1 MDGFFVLSGENSYHY
16 YRLHMLI
23 GGGFVENISR
33 VLRELLWGW
42 PVLAG
47 ILLAGI
53 HLSIRTGF
61 LPFTHCI
68 FWLKNTLG
76 SCFLKKSAGEAQK
89 IGRIS
94 PVQALLTALAGSIGT
109 GNIVGVA
116 TALTIGGPGA
126 IFWMWVS
133 AGIGM
138 TTIWAETVLAVSYR
152 VKGPNGVVS
161 GGPMIYLE
169 RGAGKKG
176 LAKLY
181 AAACVLASLGMGN
194 MAQSNAIAGALEE
207 GFSLPPVLTGVCAAV
222 LLFLISAGGMKSAAK
237 VSEKLVPVMAVG
249 YVAACV
255 AVLLLFPQKILPAFQ
270 LIVSQAFSTQ
280 AAVGG
285 VGGTV
290 MLRAMECGV
299 SRGIFTNEA
308 GLGCSVMA
316 YGESGGAEPGKQ
328 GCWGILQV
336 FIDTILMCTLSAL
349 AILVSGALST
359 GKDGAALSTVCFSS
373 VFGSWG
379 KGFVCISIT
388 LFAFATMIAWS
399 AYGQKA
405 LEYLAGN
412 RFRSSYRV
420 LFAAAAVLGCQLGLD
435 AVWNLCDSF
444 NGLMAIPNVA
454 ALFLLSGE
462 VMREKQRCFP
472 KNREKMRRT
481 GDNWTG
487 I

>member
-1 MDGFFVLSGENSYHY
+1 MAFAALIC
-16 YRLHMLI
+16 LI

-33 VLRELLWGW
+33 ILREILWGW

-53 HLSIRTGF
+53 HLSIRMGF

-76 SCFLKKSAGEAQK
+76 SCFTKKSAGEAQK
-89 IGRIS
+89 NGRIS

-116 TALTIGGPGA
+116 TALTLGGPGA
-126 IFWMWVS
+126 IFWMWIS

-138 TTIWAETVLAVSYR
+138 TTIWAETVLAVKYR
-152 VKGPNGVVS
+152 TKGPNGLVS
-161 GGPMIYLE
+161 GGPMYYLE

-181 AAACVLASLGMGN
+181 AAACVLASFGMGN

-207 GFSLPPVLTGVCAAV
+207 GFSLPPIFTGVCAAV
-222 LLFLISAGGMKSAAK
+222 LLFVISAGGMYSAAK

-270 LIVSQAFSTQ
+270 LIFSQAFSTQ

-316 YGESGGAEPGKQ
+316 YGESSGAEPGKQ

-359 GKDGAALSTVCFSS
+359 GKDGAALSTVCFAS

-379 KGFVCISIT
+379 KGFVCVSIT

-405 LEYLAGN
+405 LEYLAGDH
-412 RFRSSYRV
+412 FRSSYRV

-462 VMREKQRCFP
+462 IVQEKQRCFP
-472 KNREKMRRT
+472 KKRWTKENYVHKTIR
-481 GDNWTG
+481 GDHS
-487 I
+487 

>member
-1 MDGFFVLSGENSYHY
+1 MEEWTNL
-16 YRLHMLI
+16 
-23 GGGFVENISR
+23 
-33 VLRELLWGW
+33 LRELLWGW
-42 PVLAG
+42 PMLAG

-76 SCFLKKSAGEAQK
+76 SCFSKKKGGKGSK
-89 IGRIS
+89 TKRIS

-116 TALTIGGPGA
+116 TALTLGGPGA

-138 TTIWAETVLAVSYR
+138 TTIWAETVLAVKYR
-152 VKGPNGVVS
+152 TKSPDGHIS
-161 GGPMIYLE
+161 GGPMYYLE
-169 RGAGKKG
+169 HGAGKKW

-194 MAQSNAIAGALEE
+194 MAQSNAIADALEE
-207 GFSLPPVLTGVCAAV
+207 GFSLPPIFTGVCAAV
-222 LLFLISAGGMKSAAK
+222 ILFVISAGGMHSSAK

-249 YVAACV
+249 YVAACG
-255 AVLLLFPQKILPAFQ
+255 AVLILFSQEILPAFR
-270 LIVSQAFSTQ
+270 LIITEAFSTQ

-316 YGESGGAEPGKQ
+316 YGESEGTEPGKQ

-349 AILVSGALST
+349 AILVSGVLST
-359 GKDGAALSTVCFSS
+359 GKDGAALSTACFTS

-379 KGFVCISIT
+379 KGFVCVSIT

-405 LEYLAGN
+405 LEYLVGN
-412 RFRSSYRV
+412 RFRSGYRV
-420 LFAAAAVLGCQLGLD
+420 LFAVAAVLGCQLGLD

-462 VMREKQRCFP
+462 IVEEKRKCFP
-472 KNREKMRRT
+472 KGKWPSKRRFYTEKT
-481 GDNWTG
+481 GV
-487 I
+487 

>member
-1 MDGFFVLSGENSYHY
+1 M
-16 YRLHMLI
+16 
-23 GGGFVENISR
+23 
-33 VLRELLWGW
+33 
-42 PVLAG
+42 
-47 ILLAGI
+47 
-53 HLSIRTGF
+53 
-61 LPFTHCI
+61 
-68 FWLKNTLG
+68 
-76 SCFLKKSAGEAQK
+76 
-89 IGRIS
+89 
-94 PVQALLTALAGSIGT
+94 
-109 GNIVGVA
+109 
-116 TALTIGGPGA
+116 
-126 IFWMWVS
+126 
-133 AGIGM
+133 
-138 TTIWAETVLAVSYR
+138 
-152 VKGPNGVVS
+152 
-161 GGPMIYLE
+161 
-169 RGAGKKG
+169 
-176 LAKLY
+176 
-181 AAACVLASLGMGN
+181 
-194 MAQSNAIAGALEE
+194 
-207 GFSLPPVLTGVCAAV
+207 
-222 LLFLISAGGMKSAAK
+222 
-237 VSEKLVPVMAVG
+237 
-249 YVAACV
+249 
-255 AVLLLFPQKILPAFQ
+255 FPQKILPAFQ

-290 MLRAMECGV
+290 MLRAMECGI

-316 YGESGGAEPGKQ
+316 YGESSGAEPGKQ

-349 AILVSGALST
+349 AILVSDALST

-462 VMREKQRCFP
+462 VVREKQRCFTQN
-472 KNREKMRRT
+472 KWKTCVRR
-481 GDNWTG
+481 DNCGGKW
-487 I
+487 

>member
-1 MDGFFVLSGENSYHY
+1 M
-16 YRLHMLI
+16 
-23 GGGFVENISR
+23 ENISQ
-33 VLRELLWGW
+33 VLREILWGW
-42 PVLAG
+42 PVLMG
-47 ILLAGI
+47 ILAVGL

-68 FWLKNTLG
+68 FWLKNTIG
-76 SCFLKKSAGEAQK
+76 SCFPKKGREKTQK
-89 IGRIS
+89 TGKIS
-94 PVQALLTALAGSIGT
+94 PIQALLTALAGSIGT

-116 TALTIGGPGA
+116 TALTLGGPGA

-133 AGIGM
+133 AWIGM
-138 TTIWAETVLAVSYR
+138 TTIWAETVLAVKYR
-152 VKGPNGVVS
+152 TKGPDGLVS
-161 GGPMIYLE
+161 GGPMYYLE
-169 RGAGKKG
+169 HGARKKG

-207 GFSLPPVLTGVCAAV
+207 GFALPPVLTGVCAAV
-222 LLFLISAGGMKSAAK
+222 LLFLISAGGMRSAAK

-249 YVAACV
+249 YIAACV
-255 AVLLLFPQKILPAFQ
+255 AVLLLFQQKVIPAFQ
-270 LIVSQAFSTQ
+270 LIFSQAFSTQ

-359 GKDGAALSTVCFSS
+359 GKDGAALSTVCFTS

-379 KGFVCISIT
+379 K
-388 LFAFATMIAWS
+388 
-399 AYGQKA
+399 
-405 LEYLAGN
+405 
-412 RFRSSYRV
+412 
-420 LFAAAAVLGCQLGLD
+420 
-435 AVWNLCDSF
+435 
-444 NGLMAIPNVA
+444 
-454 ALFLLSGE
+454 
-462 VMREKQRCFP
+462 
-472 KNREKMRRT
+472 
-481 GDNWTG
+481 
-487 I
+487 

>member
-1 MDGFFVLSGENSYHY
+1 
-16 YRLHMLI
+16 MLV
-23 GGGFVENISR
+23 GGGFVENIAR
-33 VLRELLWGW
+33 LLRELLWGW

-68 FWLKNTLG
+68 FWIKNTIG
-76 SCFLKKSAGEAQK
+76 SFFSKKTDPKKAKA
-89 IGRIS
+89 GRIS
-94 PVQALLTALAGSIGT
+94 PIQALFTALAGSIGT

-116 TALTIGGPGA
+116 TALTLGGPGA

-138 TTIWAETVLAVSYR
+138 TTIWGEAVLAVKYR
-152 VKGPNGVVS
+152 KKEPNGQQS
-161 GGPMIYLE
+161 GGPMYYLE
-169 RGAGKKG
+169 RGADKKG
-176 LAKLY
+176 LAWLF

-207 GFSLPPVLTGVCAAV
+207 GFSVPPVWTGVVVAA
-222 LLFLISAGGMKSAAK
+222 LLFVISAGGMKRTARVA
-237 VSEKLVPVMAVG
+237 EKLVPLMAIG
-249 YVAACV
+249 YVAVCV
-255 AVLLLFPQKILPAFQ
+255 VLLIAFSERVVPAFQ
-270 LIVSQAFSTQ
+270 MIFHDAFSLE
-280 AAVGG
+280 AAAGG

-316 YGESGGAEPGKQ
+316 YGESGGDEPGKQ
-328 GCWGILQV
+328 ACWGILQV
-336 FIDTILMCTLSAL
+336 VIDTLLMCTLTAL
-349 AILVSGALST
+349 CILVTGSLSS
-359 GKDGAALSTVCFSS
+359 GKDGAALSTVCFSALL
-373 VFGSWG
+373 GSWG
-379 KGFVCISIT
+379 EGFVCVAIT
-388 LFAFATMIAWS
+388 LFAFATMMAWS

-405 LEYLAGN
+405 LQYLAGN
-412 RFRSSYRV
+412 HFQTAYRV
-420 LFAAAAVLGCQLGLD
+420 LFAAAAVLGCRLSLT
-435 AVWNLCDSF
+435 AVWDFCDSF

-462 VMREKQRCFP
+462 IVEEKKRCLTRKKYGHFS
-472 KNREKMRRT
+472 KNRKSKTVAGNSRV
-481 GDNWTG
+481 W
-487 I
+487 

>member
-1 MDGFFVLSGENSYHY
+1 MEGWTNL
-16 YRLHMLI
+16 
-23 GGGFVENISR
+23 
-33 VLRELLWGW
+33 LRELLWGW

-68 FWLKNTLG
+68 FWVKNTVG
-76 SCFLKKSAGEAQK
+76 SCFSKKNGGKTSKTQ
-89 IGRIS
+89 RIS

-116 TALTIGGPGA
+116 TALTLGGPGA
-126 IFWMWVS
+126 IFWMWIS

-138 TTIWAETVLAVSYR
+138 TTIWAETVLAVKYR
-152 VKGPNGVVS
+152 TKSSDGRIS
-161 GGPMIYLE
+161 GGPMYYLE
-169 RGAGKKG
+169 RGVGKKG

-194 MAQSNAIAGALEE
+194 MAQSNAISGALEE
-207 GFSLPPVLTGVCAAV
+207 GFSLPPVFTGVCAAI
-222 LLFLISAGGMKSAAK
+222 LLFIISAGGMHSAAK

-255 AVLLLFPQKILPAFQ
+255 AVLILFSQEILPAFR
-270 LIVSQAFSTQ
+270 LIITEAFSTQ

-285 VGGTV
+285 IGGTV
-290 MLRAMECGV
+290 MIRAMECGI

-316 YGESGGAEPGKQ
+316 YGESEGVEPGKQ

-336 FIDTILMCTLSAL
+336 FIDTIVMCTLSAL
-349 AILVSGALST
+349 AILVSGVLST
-359 GKDGAALSTVCFSS
+359 GKDGAALSTACFTS

-379 KGFVCISIT
+379 KGFVCVSIT

-405 LEYLAGN
+405 LEYLAGD
-412 RFRSSYRV
+412 RFRNGYRV
-420 LFAAAAVLGCQLGLD
+420 LFAAVAVLGCQLGLD

-444 NGLMAIPNVA
+444 NGLMAIPNIA

-462 VMREKQRCFP
+462 IVEEKQKCFS
-472 KNREKMRRT
+472 KGFISKKRGYSDNRIGM
-481 GDNWTG
+481 
-487 I
+487 

>member
-1 MDGFFVLSGENSYHY
+1 
-16 YRLHMLI
+16 MLI

-33 VLRELLWGW
+33 ILREILWGW
-42 PVLAG
+42 PVLTG

-68 FWLKNTLG
+68 FWLKNTFC
-76 SCFLKKSAGEAQK
+76 SCFSKRNSGKNSKTKK
-89 IGRIS
+89 IS

-116 TALTIGGPGA
+116 TALTLGGPGA

-138 TTIWAETVLAVSYR
+138 TTIWAETVLAVKYR
-152 VKGPNGVVS
+152 TKGPDGHIS
-161 GGPMIYLE
+161 GGPMYYLE
-169 RGAGKKG
+169 RGAGKKW

-207 GFSLPPVLTGVCAAV
+207 GFSLPPIFTGVCAAV
-222 LLFLISAGGMKSAAK
+222 LLFVISAGGMHSAAK

-270 LIVSQAFSTQ
+270 LIFSQAFSTQ

-316 YGESGGAEPGKQ
+316 YGESEGTEPGKQ

-359 GKDGAALSTVCFSS
+359 GKDGAALSTVCFAS

-379 KGFVCISIT
+379 KGFVCVSIT

-405 LEYLAGN
+405 LEYLAGT
-412 RFRSSYRV
+412 RFRSSYRI
-420 LFAAAAVLGCQLGLD
+420 LFAVAAVLGCQLGLD

-462 VMREKQRCFP
+462 IVQEKQRCFP
-472 KNREKMRRT
+472 KKRLTKENYVHKTIR
-481 GDNWTG
+481 GDHC
-487 I
+487 

>member
-1 MDGFFVLSGENSYHY
+1 MEGWTNL
-16 YRLHMLI
+16 
-23 GGGFVENISR
+23 
-33 VLRELLWGW
+33 LRELLWGW

-68 FWLKNTLG
+68 FWVKNTVG
-76 SCFLKKSAGEAQK
+76 SCFSKKNGGKTSKTQ
-89 IGRIS
+89 RIS
-94 PVQALLTALAGSIGT
+94 PIQALLTALAGSIGT

-116 TALTIGGPGA
+116 TALTLGGPGA
-126 IFWMWVS
+126 IFWMWIS

-138 TTIWAETVLAVSYR
+138 TTIWAETVLAVKYR
-152 VKGPNGVVS
+152 TKGPDGRIS
-161 GGPMIYLE
+161 GGPMYYLE
-169 RGAGKKG
+169 RGVGKKG
-176 LAKLY
+176 FAKLY

-194 MAQSNAIAGALEE
+194 MAQSNAISGALEE
-207 GFSLPPVLTGVCAAV
+207 GFSLPPVFTGICAAI
-222 LLFLISAGGMKSAAK
+222 LLFIISAGGMHSAAK

-249 YVAACV
+249 YVTACV
-255 AVLLLFPQKILPAFQ
+255 AVLILFSQEILPAFR
-270 LIVSQAFSTQ
+270 LIITEAFSTQ

-285 VGGTV
+285 IGGTV
-290 MLRAMECGV
+290 MLRAMECGI

-316 YGESGGAEPGKQ
+316 YGESEGAEPGKQ

-336 FIDTILMCTLSAL
+336 FIDTIVMCTLSAL
-349 AILVSGALST
+349 AILVSGVLST
-359 GKDGAALSTVCFSS
+359 GKDGAALSTACFTS

-379 KGFVCISIT
+379 KGFVCVSIT

-412 RFRSSYRV
+412 QFQSSYRV
-420 LFAAAAVLGCQLGLD
+420 LFAVAAVLGCQLGLD

-444 NGLMAIPNVA
+444 NGLMAIPNVV

-462 VMREKQRCFP
+462 IVEEKRKCFP
-472 KNREKMRRT
+472 KGKWPSKRRFYTEKT
-481 GDNWTG
+481 GV
-487 I
+487 

>member
-1 MDGFFVLSGENSYHY
+1 M
-16 YRLHMLI
+16 
-23 GGGFVENISR
+23 ENISQ
-33 VLRELLWGW
+33 VLREILWGW
-42 PVLAG
+42 PVLMG
-47 ILLAGI
+47 ILAVGL

-68 FWLKNTLG
+68 FWLKNTIG
-76 SCFLKKSAGEAQK
+76 SCFPKKGREKTQK
-89 IGRIS
+89 TGKIS
-94 PVQALLTALAGSIGT
+94 PIQALLTALAGSIGT

-116 TALTIGGPGA
+116 TALTLGGPGA

-138 TTIWAETVLAVSYR
+138 TTIWAETVLAVKYR
-152 VKGPNGVVS
+152 TKGPDGLVS
-161 GGPMIYLE
+161 GGPMYYLE
-169 RGAGKKG
+169 HGARKKG

-207 GFSLPPVLTGVCAAV
+207 GFALPPVLTGVCAAV
-222 LLFLISAGGMKSAAK
+222 LLFLISAGGMRSAAK

-249 YVAACV
+249 YIAACV
-255 AVLLLFPQKILPAFQ
+255 AVLLLFPQKVIPAFQ
-270 LIVSQAFSTQ
+270 LIFSQAFSTQ

-359 GKDGAALSTVCFSS
+359 GKDGAALSTVCFTS

-379 KGFVCISIT
+379 KGFVCVSIT

-405 LEYLAGN
+405 LEYLVGN
-412 RFRSSYRV
+412 RFRDSYRI

-462 VMREKQRCFP
+462 IFREKERCFSSCSWKKKKVA
-472 KNREKMRRT
+472 KNRYL
-481 GDNWTG
+481 
-487 I
+487 

>member
-1 MDGFFVLSGENSYHY
+1 M
-16 YRLHMLI
+16 
-23 GGGFVENISR
+23 ENISQ
-33 VLRELLWGW
+33 VLREILWGW
-42 PVLAG
+42 PVLMG
-47 ILLAGI
+47 ILAVGL

-68 FWLKNTLG
+68 FWLKNTIG
-76 SCFLKKSAGEAQK
+76 SCFSKKGHERTQK
-89 IGRIS
+89 TDKIS
-94 PVQALLTALAGSIGT
+94 PIQALLTALAGSIGT

-116 TALTIGGPGA
+116 TALTLGGPGA

-138 TTIWAETVLAVSYR
+138 TTIWAETVLAVKYR
-152 VKGPNGVVS
+152 TKGPDGLVS
-161 GGPMIYLE
+161 GGPMYYLE
-169 RGAGKKG
+169 RGARKKG

-207 GFSLPPVLTGVCAAV
+207 GFALPPVFTGVCAAV
-222 LLFLISAGGMKSAAK
+222 LLFLISAGGMRSAAK

-249 YVAACV
+249 YVAACI
-255 AVLLLFPQKILPAFQ
+255 AVLFLFPEKIFPAFQ
-270 LIVSQAFSTQ
+270 LIFSQAFSTQ

-316 YGESGGAEPGKQ
+316 YGESSGAEPGKQ

-359 GKDGAALSTVCFSS
+359 GKDGAALSTVCFTS

-379 KGFVCISIT
+379 KGFVCVSIT

-405 LEYLAGN
+405 LEYLVGN
-412 RFRSSYRV
+412 RFRDSYRI

-462 VMREKQRCFP
+462 IFREKERCFSSCSWKKKKVA
-472 KNREKMRRT
+472 KNRYL
-481 GDNWTG
+481 
-487 I
+487 

>member
-1 MDGFFVLSGENSYHY
+1 M
-16 YRLHMLI
+16 
-23 GGGFVENISR
+23 ENISQ
-33 VLRELLWGW
+33 VLREILWGW
-42 PVLAG
+42 PVLMG
-47 ILLAGI
+47 ILAVGL

-68 FWLKNTLG
+68 FWFKNTIG
-76 SCFLKKSAGEAQK
+76 SCFSKKGREKTQK
-89 IGRIS
+89 TGKIS
-94 PVQALLTALAGSIGT
+94 PIQALLTALAGSIGT

-116 TALTIGGPGA
+116 TALTLGGPGA

-138 TTIWAETVLAVSYR
+138 TTIWAETVLAVKYR
-152 VKGPNGVVS
+152 TKGPDGLVS
-161 GGPMIYLE
+161 GGPMYYLE
-169 RGAGKKG
+169 HGARKKG

-207 GFSLPPVLTGVCAAV
+207 GFALPPVFTGVCAAV
-222 LLFLISAGGMKSAAK
+222 LLFLISAGGMRSAAK

-249 YVAACV
+249 YVAACI
-255 AVLLLFPQKILPAFQ
+255 AVLFLFPEKIFPAFQ
-270 LIVSQAFSTQ
+270 LIFSQAFSTQ

-359 GKDGAALSTVCFSS
+359 GKDGAALSTVCFTS

-379 KGFVCISIT
+379 KGFVCVSIT

-405 LEYLAGN
+405 LEYLVGN
-412 RFRSSYRV
+412 RFRDSYRI

-462 VMREKQRCFP
+462 IFREKERCFSSCSWKKKKVA
-472 KNREKMRRT
+472 KNRYL
-481 GDNWTG
+481 
-487 I
+487 

>member
-1 MDGFFVLSGENSYHY
+1 M
-16 YRLHMLI
+16 
-23 GGGFVENISR
+23 ENITQ
-33 VLRELLWGW
+33 VLREILWGW
-42 PVLAG
+42 PVLMG
-47 ILLAGI
+47 ILAVGL

-68 FWLKNTLG
+68 FWLKNTIG
-76 SCFLKKSAGEAQK
+76 SCFSKKGREKTQK
-89 IGRIS
+89 TGKIS
-94 PVQALLTALAGSIGT
+94 PIQALLTALAGSIGT

-116 TALTIGGPGA
+116 TALTLGGPGA

-138 TTIWAETVLAVSYR
+138 TTIWAETVLAVKYR
-152 VKGPNGVVS
+152 TKGPDGLVS
-161 GGPMIYLE
+161 GGPMYYLE
-169 RGAGKKG
+169 RGARKKG

-207 GFSLPPVLTGVCAAV
+207 GFALPPVFTGVCAAV
-222 LLFLISAGGMKSAAK
+222 LLFLISAGGMRSAAK

-249 YVAACV
+249 YVAACI
-255 AVLLLFPQKILPAFQ
+255 AVLFLFPEKIFPAFQ
-270 LIVSQAFSTQ
+270 LIFSQAFSTQ

-316 YGESGGAEPGKQ
+316 YGESSGAEPGKQ

-359 GKDGAALSTVCFSS
+359 GKDGAALSTVCFTS

-379 KGFVCISIT
+379 KGFVCVSIT

-405 LEYLAGN
+405 LEYLVGN
-412 RFRSSYRV
+412 RFRDSYRI

-462 VMREKQRCFP
+462 IFREKERCFSSCSWKKKKVA
-472 KNREKMRRT
+472 KNRYL
-481 GDNWTG
+481 
-487 I
+487 

>member
-1 MDGFFVLSGENSYHY
+1 M
-16 YRLHMLI
+16 
-23 GGGFVENISR
+23 ENISQ
-33 VLRELLWGW
+33 VLREILWGW
-42 PVLAG
+42 PVLMG
-47 ILLAGI
+47 ILAVGL

-68 FWLKNTLG
+68 FWLKNTIG
-76 SCFLKKSAGEAQK
+76 SCFPKKGREKTQK
-89 IGRIS
+89 TGKIS
-94 PVQALLTALAGSIGT
+94 PIQALLTALAGSIGT

-116 TALTIGGPGA
+116 TALTLGGPGA

-138 TTIWAETVLAVSYR
+138 TTIWAETVLAVKYR
-152 VKGPNGVVS
+152 TKGPDGLVS
-161 GGPMIYLE
+161 GGPMYYLE
-169 RGAGKKG
+169 RGARKKG

-207 GFSLPPVLTGVCAAV
+207 GFALPPVFTGVCAAV
-222 LLFLISAGGMKSAAK
+222 LLFLISAGGMRSAAK

-249 YVAACV
+249 YVAACI
-255 AVLLLFPQKILPAFQ
+255 AVLFLFPEKIFPAFQ
-270 LIVSQAFSTQ
+270 LIFSQAFSTQ

-359 GKDGAALSTVCFSS
+359 GKDGAALSTVCFTS

-379 KGFVCISIT
+379 KGFVCVSIT

-405 LEYLAGN
+405 LEYLVGN
-412 RFRSSYRV
+412 RFRDSYRI

-462 VMREKQRCFP
+462 IFREKERCFSSCSWKKKKVA
-472 KNREKMRRT
+472 KNRYL
-481 GDNWTG
+481 
-487 I
+487 

>member
-1 MDGFFVLSGENSYHY
+1 M
-16 YRLHMLI
+16 
-23 GGGFVENISR
+23 ENITR
-33 VLRELLWGW
+33 ILREILWGW

-68 FWLKNTLG
+68 FWIKNTLG
-76 SCFLKKSAGEAQK
+76 SCFSQKSHGKSKKTE
-89 IGRIS
+89 RIS
-94 PVQALLTALAGSIGT
+94 AVQALLTALAGSIGT

-116 TALTIGGPGA
+116 TALTLGGPGA
-126 IFWMWVS
+126 IFWMWIS

-138 TTIWAETVLAVSYR
+138 TTIWAETVLAVKYR
-152 VKGPNGVVS
+152 IKGPDGHVS
-161 GGPMIYLE
+161 GGPMYYLE

-207 GFSLPPVLTGVCAAV
+207 GFFLPPIFTGVCAGV

-249 YVAACV
+249 YVAACM
-255 AVLLLFPQKILPAFQ
+255 AVLLLFPQKILPAFR
-270 LIVSQAFSTQ
+270 LIITEAFSTQ

-285 VGGTV
+285 IGGTV

-316 YGESGGAEPGKQ
+316 YGESQGAEPGKQ

-336 FIDTILMCTLSAL
+336 FIDTIVMCTLSAL

-359 GKDGAALSTVCFSS
+359 GKDGAALSTACFTS
-373 VFGSWG
+373 VFGGWG

-405 LEYLAGN
+405 LEYLVGN
-412 RFRSSYRV
+412 RFRSGYRV
-420 LFAAAAVLGCQLGLD
+420 LFAVAAVLGCQLGLN

-444 NGLMAIPNVA
+444 NGLMAIPNIV

-462 VMREKQRCFP
+462 IVKEKQRCFS
-472 KNREKMRRT
+472 KNKRKTFIYRDKCNEK
-481 GDNWTG
+481 
-487 I
+487 

>member
-1 MDGFFVLSGENSYHY
+1 M
-16 YRLHMLI
+16 
-23 GGGFVENISR
+23 ENITR
-33 VLRELLWGW
+33 ILRELLWGW

-68 FWLKNTLG
+68 FWIKNTLG
-76 SCFLKKSAGEAQK
+76 SCFLKGTIVKNPKST
-89 IGRIS
+89 RIS

-116 TALTIGGPGA
+116 TALTLGGPGA
-126 IFWMWVS
+126 IFWMWIS

-138 TTIWAETVLAVSYR
+138 TTIWAETVLAVKYR
-152 VKGPNGVVS
+152 IKGPDGHVS
-161 GGPMIYLE
+161 GGPMYYLE

-207 GFSLPPVLTGVCAAV
+207 GFSLPPIFTGVCAAIS
-222 LLFLISAGGMKSAAK
+222 LFLISAGGMHSAAK

-249 YVAACV
+249 YIGACM
-255 AVLLLFPQKILPAFQ
+255 AVLLLFPQKIFPAFR
-270 LIVSQAFSTQ
+270 LIITEAFSTQ

-316 YGESGGAEPGKQ
+316 YGESQGAEPGKQ

-336 FIDTILMCTLSAL
+336 FIDTIIMCTLSAL

-359 GKDGAALSTVCFSS
+359 GKDGAALSTVCFTS
-373 VFGSWG
+373 VFGGWG

-405 LEYLAGN
+405 LEYLVGN
-412 RFRSSYRV
+412 RFCSGYRV
-420 LFAAAAVLGCQLGLD
+420 LFAAAAVLGCQLGLN

-462 VMREKQRCFP
+462 IVKEKQRCFS
-472 KNREKMRRT
+472 KNTRKAFIYRDNGNEK
-481 GDNWTG
+481 
-487 I
+487 

>member
-1 MDGFFVLSGENSYHY
+1 M
-16 YRLHMLI
+16 
-23 GGGFVENISR
+23 ENISQ
-33 VLRELLWGW
+33 VLREILWGW
-42 PVLAG
+42 PVLMG
-47 ILLAGI
+47 ILAVGL

-68 FWLKNTLG
+68 FWLKNTIG
-76 SCFLKKSAGEAQK
+76 SCFPKKGREKTQK
-89 IGRIS
+89 TGKIS
-94 PVQALLTALAGSIGT
+94 PIQALLTALAGSIGT

-116 TALTIGGPGA
+116 TALTLGGPGA

-138 TTIWAETVLAVSYR
+138 TTIWAETVLAVKYR
-152 VKGPNGVVS
+152 TKGPDGLVS
-161 GGPMIYLE
+161 GGPMYYLE
-169 RGAGKKG
+169 HGARKKG

-207 GFSLPPVLTGVCAAV
+207 GFALPPVFTGVCAAV
-222 LLFLISAGGMKSAAK
+222 LLFLISAGGMRSAAK

-249 YVAACV
+249 YVAACI
-255 AVLLLFPQKILPAFQ
+255 AVLFLFPEKIFSAFQ
-270 LIVSQAFSTQ
+270 LIFSQAFSTQ

-316 YGESGGAEPGKQ
+316 YGESSGAEPGKQ

-359 GKDGAALSTVCFSS
+359 GKDGAALSTVCFTS

-379 KGFVCISIT
+379 KGFVCVSIT

-405 LEYLAGN
+405 LEYLVGN
-412 RFRSSYRV
+412 RFRDSYRI

-462 VMREKQRCFP
+462 IFREKERCFSSCSWKKKKVA
-472 KNREKMRRT
+472 KNRYL
-481 GDNWTG
+481 
-487 I
+487 

>member
-1 MDGFFVLSGENSYHY
+1 M
-16 YRLHMLI
+16 
-23 GGGFVENISR
+23 ENISQ
-33 VLRELLWGW
+33 VLREILWGW
-42 PVLAG
+42 PVLMG
-47 ILLAGI
+47 ILAVGL

-68 FWLKNTLG
+68 FWLKNTIG
-76 SCFLKKSAGEAQK
+76 SCFSKKGHERTQK
-89 IGRIS
+89 TDKIS
-94 PVQALLTALAGSIGT
+94 PIQALLTALAGSIGT

-116 TALTIGGPGA
+116 TALTLGGPGA

-133 AGIGM
+133 AGMGM
-138 TTIWAETVLAVSYR
+138 TTIWAETVLAVKYR
-152 VKGPNGVVS
+152 NKGPDGLVS
-161 GGPMIYLE
+161 GGPMYYLE
-169 RGAGKKG
+169 RGARKKG

-207 GFSLPPVLTGVCAAV
+207 GFALPPVFTGVCAAV
-222 LLFLISAGGMKSAAK
+222 LLFLISAGGMRSAAK

-249 YVAACV
+249 YVAACA
-255 AVLLLFPQKILPAFQ
+255 AVLFLFPEKIFPAFQ
-270 LIVSQAFSTQ
+270 LIFSQAFSTQ

-316 YGESGGAEPGKQ
+316 YGESSGAEPGKQ

-359 GKDGAALSTVCFSS
+359 GKDGAALSTVCFTS

-379 KGFVCISIT
+379 KGFVCVSIT

-405 LEYLAGN
+405 LEYLVGN
-412 RFRSSYRV
+412 RFRDSYRI

-462 VMREKQRCFP
+462 IFREKERCFSSCSWKKKKVA
-472 KNREKMRRT
+472 KNRYL
-481 GDNWTG
+481 
-487 I
+487 

>member
-1 MDGFFVLSGENSYHY
+1 
-16 YRLHMLI
+16 MLI
-23 GGGFVENISR
+23 CCFGGDGVEDWTNL
-33 VLRELLWGW
+33 LRELLWGW

-47 ILLAGI
+47 ILLVGI

-68 FWLKNTLG
+68 FWVKNTVG
-76 SCFLKKSAGEAQK
+76 SCFSKRNGGKNSK
-89 IGRIS
+89 TKRIS
-94 PVQALLTALAGSIGT
+94 PIQALLTALAGSIGT

-116 TALTIGGPGA
+116 TALTLGGPGA
-126 IFWMWVS
+126 IFWMWIS

-138 TTIWAETVLAVSYR
+138 TTIWAETVLAVKYR
-152 VKGPNGVVS
+152 TKGSDGRIS
-161 GGPMIYLE
+161 GGPMYYLE

-194 MAQSNAIAGALEE
+194 MAQSNAISGALEE
-207 GFSLPPVLTGVCAAV
+207 GFSLPPVFTGVCAAI
-222 LLFLISAGGMKSAAK
+222 LLFIISAGGMHSAAK
-237 VSEKLVPVMAVG
+237 VSEKLVPIMAVG

-255 AVLLLFPQKILPAFQ
+255 AVLILFSQEILPAFR
-270 LIVSQAFSTQ
+270 LIITEAFSTQ

-285 VGGTV
+285 IGGTV
-290 MLRAMECGV
+290 MLRAMECGI

-316 YGESGGAEPGKQ
+316 YGESEGAEPGKQ

-336 FIDTILMCTLSAL
+336 FIDTIVMCTLSAL
-349 AILVSGALST
+349 AILVSGVLPI
-359 GKDGAALSTVCFSS
+359 GKDGAALSTACFTS

-379 KGFVCISIT
+379 KGFVCVSIT

-405 LEYLAGN
+405 LEYLAGD
-412 RFRSSYRV
+412 RFRNSYRV

-444 NGLMAIPNVA
+444 NGLMAIPNIA

-462 VMREKQRCFP
+462 IVSEKRRCFP
-472 KNREKMRRT
+472 NKLPLKKKKVAKDRCL
-481 GDNWTG
+481 
-487 I
+487 

>member
-1 MDGFFVLSGENSYHY
+1 
-16 YRLHMLI
+16 
-23 GGGFVENISR
+23 
-33 VLRELLWGW
+33 
-42 PVLAG
+42 
-47 ILLAGI
+47 
-53 HLSIRTGF
+53 
-61 LPFTHCI
+61 
-68 FWLKNTLG
+68 
-76 SCFLKKSAGEAQK
+76 
-89 IGRIS
+89 
-94 PVQALLTALAGSIGT
+94 
-109 GNIVGVA
+109 
-116 TALTIGGPGA
+116 
-126 IFWMWVS
+126 MWIS

-138 TTIWAETVLAVSYR
+138 TTIWAETVLAVKYR
-152 VKGPNGVVS
+152 TKGSDGHIS
-161 GGPMIYLE
+161 GGPMYYLE

-194 MAQSNAIAGALEE
+194 MAQSNAISGALEE
-207 GFSLPPVLTGVCAAV
+207 GFSLPPVFTGVCAAI
-222 LLFLISAGGMKSAAK
+222 LLFIISAGGMQSAAK

-255 AVLLLFPQKILPAFQ
+255 AVLILFSQEILPAFR
-270 LIVSQAFSTQ
+270 LIITEAFSTQ

-285 VGGTV
+285 IGGTV
-290 MLRAMECGV
+290 MIRAMECGI

-316 YGESGGAEPGKQ
+316 YGESEGAEPGKQ

-336 FIDTILMCTLSAL
+336 FIDTIVMCTLSAL

-359 GKDGAALSTVCFSS
+359 GKDGAALSTACFTS
-373 VFGSWG
+373 VFGNWG
-379 KGFVCISIT
+379 KGFVCVSIT

-412 RFRSSYRV
+412 RFRNGYRV

-444 NGLMAIPNVA
+444 NGLMAIPNIA

-462 VMREKQRCFP
+462 IVSEKRRCFP
-472 KNREKMRRT
+472 NKLPLKKVAKGRCL
-481 GDNWTG
+481 
-487 I
+487 

>member
-1 MDGFFVLSGENSYHY
+1 M
-16 YRLHMLI
+16 
-23 GGGFVENISR
+23 ENISQ
-33 VLRELLWGW
+33 VLREILWGW
-42 PVLAG
+42 PVLMG
-47 ILLAGI
+47 ILAVGL

-68 FWLKNTLG
+68 FWLKNTIG
-76 SCFLKKSAGEAQK
+76 SCFSKKGREKTQK
-89 IGRIS
+89 TGKIS
-94 PVQALLTALAGSIGT
+94 PIQALLTALAGSIGT

-116 TALTIGGPGA
+116 TALTLGGPGA

-138 TTIWAETVLAVSYR
+138 TTIWAETVLAVKYR
-152 VKGPNGVVS
+152 TKDPDGLVS
-161 GGPMIYLE
+161 GGPMYYLE
-169 RGAGKKG
+169 HGARKKG

-207 GFSLPPVLTGVCAAV
+207 GFALPPVLTGVCAAV
-222 LLFLISAGGMKSAAK
+222 LLFLISAGGMRSAAK

-249 YVAACV
+249 YIAACV
-255 AVLLLFPQKILPAFQ
+255 AVLLLFPQKVIPAFQ
-270 LIVSQAFSTQ
+270 LIFSQAFSTQ

-316 YGESGGAEPGKQ
+316 YGESSGAEPGKQ

-359 GKDGAALSTVCFSS
+359 GKDGAALSTVCFTS

-379 KGFVCISIT
+379 KGFVCVSIT

-405 LEYLAGN
+405 LEYLVGN
-412 RFRSSYRV
+412 RFRDSYRI

-462 VMREKQRCFP
+462 IFREKERCFSSCSWKKKKVA
-472 KNREKMRRT
+472 KNRYL
-481 GDNWTG
+481 
-487 I
+487 

>member
-1 MDGFFVLSGENSYHY
+1 M
-16 YRLHMLI
+16 
-23 GGGFVENISR
+23 
-33 VLRELLWGW
+33 
-42 PVLAG
+42 
-47 ILLAGI
+47 
-53 HLSIRTGF
+53 
-61 LPFTHCI
+61 
-68 FWLKNTLG
+68 
-76 SCFLKKSAGEAQK
+76 
-89 IGRIS
+89 
-94 PVQALLTALAGSIGT
+94 QALLTALAGSIGT

-116 TALTIGGPGA
+116 TALTLGGPGA

-138 TTIWAETVLAVSYR
+138 TTIWAETVLAVKYR
-152 VKGPNGVVS
+152 TKGPDGHIS
-161 GGPMIYLE
+161 GGPMYYLE
-169 RGAGKKG
+169 RGAGKKW

-207 GFSLPPVLTGVCAAV
+207 GFSLPPIFTGVCAAV
-222 LLFLISAGGMKSAAK
+222 LLFVISAGGMHSAAK

-270 LIVSQAFSTQ
+270 LIFSQAFSTQ

-316 YGESGGAEPGKQ
+316 YGESEGTEPGKQ

-359 GKDGAALSTVCFSS
+359 GKDGAALSTVCFAS

-379 KGFVCISIT
+379 KGFVCVSIT

-405 LEYLAGN
+405 LEYLAGT
-412 RFRSSYRV
+412 RFRSSYRI
-420 LFAAAAVLGCQLGLD
+420 LFAVAAVLGCQLGLD

-462 VMREKQRCFP
+462 IVQEKQRCFP
-472 KNREKMRRT
+472 KKRLTKENYVHKTIR
-481 GDNWTG
+481 GDHC
-487 I
+487 

>member
-1 MDGFFVLSGENSYHY
+1 M
-16 YRLHMLI
+16 
-23 GGGFVENISR
+23 ENISQ
-33 VLRELLWGW
+33 VLREILWGW
-42 PVLAG
+42 PVLMG
-47 ILLAGI
+47 ILAVGL

-68 FWLKNTLG
+68 FWLKNTIG
-76 SCFLKKSAGEAQK
+76 SCFSKKGHERTQK
-89 IGRIS
+89 TDKIS
-94 PVQALLTALAGSIGT
+94 PIQALLTALAGSIGT

-116 TALTIGGPGA
+116 TALTLGGPGA

-138 TTIWAETVLAVSYR
+138 TTIWAETVLAAKYR
-152 VKGPNGVVS
+152 TKGPDGLVS
-161 GGPMIYLE
+161 GGPMYYLE
-169 RGAGKKG
+169 RGARKKG

-207 GFSLPPVLTGVCAAV
+207 GFALPPVFTGVCAAV
-222 LLFLISAGGMKSAAK
+222 LLFLISAGGMRSAAK

-249 YVAACV
+249 YVAACI
-255 AVLLLFPQKILPAFQ
+255 AVLFLFPEKIFPAFQ
-270 LIVSQAFSTQ
+270 LIFSQAFSTQ

-359 GKDGAALSTVCFSS
+359 GKDGAALSTVCFTS

-379 KGFVCISIT
+379 KGFVCVSIT

-405 LEYLAGN
+405 LEYLVGN
-412 RFRSSYRV
+412 RFRDSYRI

-462 VMREKQRCFP
+462 IFREKERCFSSCSWKKKKVA
-472 KNREKMRRT
+472 KNRYL
-481 GDNWTG
+481 
-487 I
+487 